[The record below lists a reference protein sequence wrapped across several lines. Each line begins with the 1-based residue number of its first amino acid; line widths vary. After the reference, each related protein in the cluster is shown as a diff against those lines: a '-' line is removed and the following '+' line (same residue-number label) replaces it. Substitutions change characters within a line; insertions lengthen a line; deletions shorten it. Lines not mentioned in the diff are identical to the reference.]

1 MPPVSAALPTFP
13 PSTEIS
19 DADAA
24 AEVVRGNREMF
35 EVIVRR
41 HNQRLYRV
49 GMAYLRNHALVEDA
63 MQNSYLKA
71 FLHLGRFRGAAA
83 FATWLTRIMINEC
96 LMLLRRHGRESNPP
110 LDLDHDR
117 DPESPTPG
125 AAEQITLREMK
136 HALEQAI
143 QTLPRNYRAVY
154 MLREVQQLST
164 AETAA
169 CLGLSPAGV
178 KVTLHRARE
187 RLKAILLETAAGAE
201 LFSYPAAFCDP
212 LTARV
217 MRAVLAVA

>member
-1 MPPVSAALPTFP
+1 MTSVSAAFP
-13 PSTEIS
+13 ASPAPAEVSDS
-19 DADAA
+19 DAI

-49 GMAYLRNHALVEDA
+49 GMAYLRDHALVEDA
-63 MQNSYLKA
+63 MQNAYLKA
-71 FLHLGRFRGAAA
+71 YLHLRRFHGTAA

-96 LMLLRRHGRESNPP
+96 LMLLRRHRRAPEQP
-110 LDLDHDR
+110 LDREPDR
-117 DPESPTPG
+117 DSESPAPG

-136 HALEQAI
+136 HVLEQAL

-169 CLGLSPAGV
+169 CLGQSPASV

-187 RLKAILLETAAGAE
+187 RLKSVLLATAAGAE
-201 LFSYPAAFCDP
+201 LFAYPAIFCDP

-217 MRAVLAVA
+217 MHAILAIN